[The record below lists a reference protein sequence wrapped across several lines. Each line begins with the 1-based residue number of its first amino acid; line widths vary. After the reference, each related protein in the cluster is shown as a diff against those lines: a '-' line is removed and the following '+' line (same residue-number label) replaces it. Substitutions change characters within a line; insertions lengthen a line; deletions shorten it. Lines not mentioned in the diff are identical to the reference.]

1 MKKAI
6 ILVCL
11 IISMTGCLSDAVVSE
26 SYPFFITNQLSNI
39 RSTSIDFSAKVFSIG
54 TEKIID
60 YGFQWEYKSQTFNAS
75 VFKTDKPVS
84 FSLTI
89 YENYELGK
97 SKFYRAY
104 IKTEKHTVYSNWARL

>member
-6 ILVCL
+6 ILIFL
-11 IISMTGCLSDAVVSE
+11 IISITSCLSDAEFPE
-26 SYPFFITNQLSNI
+26 SFPIFITNQLTIIN
-39 RSTSIDFSAKVFSIG
+39 TKSIVFSAKVISTG

-60 YGFQWEYKSQTFNAS
+60 YGFQWEYQTQTLNAS
-75 VFKTDKPVS
+75 VYKENKPDE

-89 YENYELGK
+89 HENFEFAK

-104 IKTEKHTVYSNWARL
+104 IKTEKHTVYSNWAPI